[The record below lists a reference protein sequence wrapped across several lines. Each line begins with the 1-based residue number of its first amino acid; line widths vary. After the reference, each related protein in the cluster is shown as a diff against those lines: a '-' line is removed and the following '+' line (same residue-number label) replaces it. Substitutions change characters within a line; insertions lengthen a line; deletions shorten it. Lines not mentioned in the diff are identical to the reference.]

1 MVTPI
6 RIDEIKKKLFYELQL
21 DKVLN
26 IPYLNTDGNMY
37 TGFFQNRGSNF
48 FMI

>member
-26 IPYLNTDGNMY
+26 IPYLNTDGNKK
-37 TGFFQNRGSNF
+37 NRRMSEELF
-48 FMI
+48 RQ